1 MFLLSKNVAEG
12 RKQRWKGVVEREGKE
27 LQLFRPLTFDNVL
40 GCVPNRVIALVPV
53 TLLTDDNL
61 R

>member
-1 MFLLSKNVAEG
+1 MSRKEGSKDG
-12 RKQRWKGVVEREGKE
+12 REAVEREGKE